1 MHRSDCILVSVL
13 IHILWGTCL
22 MEVSVNSPQ
31 ASIVFQDIVTVEVIP
46 GAKVI
51 SKESSNLWLVR
62 KEKVS
67 RIVGRRTVQVRKDS
81 HTDLVLTE

>member
-1 MHRSDCILVSVL
+1 MENVL
-13 IHILWGTCL
+13 NG
-22 MEVSVNSPQ
+22 SVNSPQ
-31 ASIVFQDIVTVEVIP
+31 ASIVFQDIVTVEIIP

>member
-1 MHRSDCILVSVL
+1 
-13 IHILWGTCL
+13 